1 MTQFCPDPPPQS
13 VKFHT
18 FFFFEWELPLST
30 WLLSKLWYF
39 SVTILN
45 NFWSNI
51 LMWSIDIS
59 GPKPTAL
66 HQSLS
71 LLLVLLSMYAMFILW
86 MTLHV
91 TQDVSPIT
99 WILWWQ
105 IRFIGIWMC
114 VSPCVSTPTLDQF
127 CRRLL
132 LFLSWLIFLKTF

>member
-1 MTQFCPDPPPQS
+1 MLIQWAHTTFVHDIAVLINMTSKHFLLLQS
-13 VKFHT
+13 IWHQTRVT
-18 FFFFEWELPLST
+18 FLWCITNCSHWNNCIWSQDLWEL
-30 WLLSKLWYF
+30 KL
-39 SVTILN
+39 N
-45 NFWSNI
+45 
-51 LMWSIDIS
+51 
-59 GPKPTAL
+59 
-66 HQSLS
+66 
-71 LLLVLLSMYAMFILW
+71 LLVLLSMYAMFILW

>member
-1 MTQFCPDPPPQS
+1 MLVGGGVNQHMENSICF
-13 VKFHT
+13 VVFI
-18 FFFFEWELPLST
+18 FESFP
-30 WLLSKLWYF
+30 KLWYF

-114 VSPCVSTPTLDQF
+114 VYALMFPLPHLTRVLQKIT
-127 CRRLL
+127 